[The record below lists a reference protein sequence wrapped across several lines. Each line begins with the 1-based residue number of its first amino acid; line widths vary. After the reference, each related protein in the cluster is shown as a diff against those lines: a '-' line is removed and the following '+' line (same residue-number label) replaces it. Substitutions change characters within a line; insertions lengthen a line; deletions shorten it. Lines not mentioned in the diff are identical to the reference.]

1 MKSFKDICDS
11 VESRLYCMEEAI
23 IDNSSVQKASLLS
36 DNSIEGSSCF
46 AVKLLKERTLFL
58 ENELKKDTIINC
70 LTKKL
75 IEDNCQVVSKGNNA
89 NLSLYLMIPKK
100 IVMIVK

>member
-1 MKSFKDICDS
+1 
-11 VESRLYCMEEAI
+11 MEEAI
-23 IDNSSVQKASLLS
+23 IDNSGVQKASLLS

-70 LTKKL
+70 PTKKL
-75 IEDNCQVVSKGNNA
+75 IEV
-89 NLSLYLMIPKK
+89 
-100 IVMIVK
+100 IVKWLVKVLMLTFLYI

>member
-1 MKSFKDICDS
+1 
-11 VESRLYCMEEAI
+11 MEEAI

-75 IEDNCQVVSKGNNA
+75 IEV
-89 NLSLYLMIPKK
+89 
-100 IVMIVK
+100 IVKWLVKVLMLTFLYI